1 MSRYPAIALIENAS
15 IASGIR
21 CADIMAK
28 QAPVS
33 VMKSGTVHNG
43 KYLILIGGSVASVE
57 ESFQAGLACSGDY
70 ITDSVIL
77 PDVHAQVHDAL
88 LGSRLPCTDE
98 SLGIIETHTVA
109 TLLRCVDAG
118 IKGANVTLIEM
129 RLADDIGG
137 KAFAL
142 LNGHVEEVEAAV
154 SIARRSIN
162 GANYWMSDFI
172 IPHLN
177 DDVARQLSVTS
188 FFASAELQKMDG
200 GEI

>member
-1 MSRYPAIALIENAS
+1 MNRYPAIALIENAS

-33 VMKSGTVHNG
+33 VMKIGTVHNG

-57 ESFQAGLACSGDY
+57 EAFQAGMNCGKDY
-70 ITDSVIL
+70 ITDSVVL

-88 LGSRLPCTDE
+88 LGTRLPCSEE

-118 IKGANVTLIEM
+118 IKGANVTLAEM
-129 RLADDIGG
+129 RIADDIGG

-142 LNGHVEEVEAAV
+142 LNGRVEEVEAAV
-154 SIARRSIN
+154 SIARSSARN
-162 GANYWMSDFI
+162 DNLWMSDFI

-177 DDVARQLSVTS
+177 DDVAGQLSIS
-188 FFASAELQKMDG
+188 SLFATADLKKMVG

>member
-1 MSRYPAIALIENAS
+1 MNRYPAIALIENAS

-33 VMKSGTVHNG
+33 VMKSGTVHDG

-57 ESFQAGLACSGDY
+57 ESYSAALAQGKDY

-77 PDVHAQVHDAL
+77 PDVHEQVHDAV
-88 LGSRLPCTDE
+88 LGSRLPCIEE

-109 TLLRCVDAG
+109 TLLCCVDAG
-118 IKGANVTLIEM
+118 IKGANVTLVEM
-129 RLADDIGG
+129 RLADDLGG

-142 LNGHVEEVEAAV
+142 LNGHVEEVEAAI
-154 SIARRSIN
+154 SIARRSVKHDN
-162 GANYWMSDFI
+162 LWMSEFI
-172 IPHLN
+172 IPYLN
-177 DDVARQLSVTS
+177 DDIAQQLSVTS
-188 FFASAELQKMDG
+188 FFATADLQKMAG